1 MNLPVPLALVK
12 RALGLALPVA
22 AAYLVIVAGLFV
34 ETIIV
39 GRSLHGSGVAA
50 IGLAGTFSLVL
61 VLSFH
66 ALEIAAQAIIARRFG
81 EGNFKAI
88 GPCLDTA
95 LLLAFG
101 IGVPLSIA
109 LFFLSPWI
117 FSSAASLEV
126 RTMALDYF
134 HYRLPGMPFVIALL
148 VVIGFYNAISK
159 PKIPAFVYAT
169 VLIANGVLCYALVN
183 GKWGAPNMG
192 IKGAGFAQTI
202 AAIIGFVLF
211 VVMLTQKEMR
221 RKFKLLSFRGVADRA
236 LVGSLLK
243 LAAPVFVQQF
253 LGNFG
258 MYLFVVINS
267 HVPDGGV
274 SLSASTIARQ
284 IGYITYLP
292 SLGFGIAAATLVGQ
306 RLGARQPRRAALAGF
321 ICWQAGAIFMVT
333 VGLCFIVFW
342 EPLVRLFI
350 SSAPHDLSHA
360 TAADDYTRVS
370 ETAKTLL
377 LVIGVYQIFESV
389 NTIIGKAL
397 QGAGATMFVMIVN
410 VSMQWL
416 LFLPLAWFLALKV
429 GLGAIGAQFAL
440 GIQLAVIAMIFIFK
454 YRSQSWRHKRV

>member
-1 MNLPVPLALVK
+1 MALPVPLPLVR

-39 GRSLHGSGVAA
+39 GRRLHGSGVAA

-66 ALEIAAQAIIARRFG
+66 ALEIAAQAIISRRFG

-101 IGVPLSIA
+101 LGVPLSVA
-109 LFFLSPWI
+109 LFFLAPWI
-117 FSSAASLEV
+117 FSSAESAEV
-126 RTMALDYF
+126 RQLAIDYF
-134 HYRLPGMPFVIALL
+134 HYRLPSIPFVIGLL
-148 VVIGFYNAISK
+148 TVIGFFNAISR
-159 PKIPAFVYAT
+159 PKVPAFVYVT
-169 VLIANGVLCYALVN
+169 VLIVNGVLCHMFVN
-183 GKWGAPNMG
+183 GAWGAPEMG
-192 IKGAGFAQTI
+192 IKGAGLAQTI
-202 AAIIGFVLF
+202 AAIVGFVMF
-211 VVMLTQKEMR
+211 VFLLTQKHMR
-221 RKFKLLSFRGVADRA
+221 AKYHLLTFRGAMNAA
-236 LVGSLLK
+236 LAGSLLK

-258 MYLFVVINS
+258 MYLFVVINAQ
-267 HVPDGGV
+267 VPDGGV

-321 ICWQAGAIFMVT
+321 ICWQAGAIFMAA

-342 EPLVRLFI
+342 EPLVKMFIASGGREVARL
-350 SSAPHDLSHA
+350 
-360 TAADDYTRVS
+360 TAADDYVRVS
-370 ETAKTLL
+370 QTAHYLL
-377 LVIGVYQIFESV
+377 IIIGIYQIFESV

-397 QGAGATMFVMIVN
+397 QGAGATMFVMMVN
-410 VSMQWL
+410 VGAQWL
-416 LFLPLAWFLALKV
+416 LFLPLAWFLALRME
-429 GLGAIGAQFAL
+429 LGAVGSQFAMA
-440 GIQLAVIAMIFIFK
+440 IQLAVVAMIFIFK
-454 YRSQSWRHKRV
+454 FRSQGWRHKRL